1 MNNSQLICGILL
13 LCLLSACTKKKFE
26 EPFGKNDANP
36 SFAIYKTIAE
46 LRNSMGVSGVK
57 EIKENILISGVVIA
71 DDRSGNF
78 YKQIIIDDG
87 TAAIPLLLD
96 ANNLYND
103 FPIGQK
109 IYVKC
114 QGLYTAFYYKLPQLG
129 YVPDSK
135 GLLSSIPFHLWNQF
149 IIQSDERDT
158 INAIEVSIADAMK
171 AKSELFNRLVTI
183 TDAQILDT
191 ALVQQYALPSS
202 LSSATNIQLTDCD
215 SNLIILRTSGYSRFQ
230 SKRPPTN
237 RGKLTA
243 IYAVFNNTPQLILRD
258 TSDVE
263 MDLPRCF

>member
-1 MNNSQLICGILL
+1 MNNTLFFTGLLI
-13 LCLLSACTKKKFE
+13 LCLLSACVQKKFE
-26 EPFGKNDANP
+26 EPNTNSSANP

-46 LRNSMGVSGVK
+46 LRSSMGFSGVK
-57 EIKENILISGVVIA
+57 EIKENVLISGVVIA

-109 IYVKC
+109 VYVKC

-129 YVPDSK
+129 YVPDSR

-149 IIQSDERDT
+149 IIKSEERDT
-158 INAIEVSIADAMK
+158 IKAIEVSIADAMK
-171 AKSELFNRLVTI
+171 AKPELFNRLVTI
-183 TDAQILDT
+183 TDAQVLDT

-202 LSSATNIQLTDCD
+202 LSSATNIQLADCD
-215 SNLIILRTSGYSRFQ
+215 SNFLILRTSGYSSFH
-230 SKRPPTN
+230 SKRPPLN

-258 TSDVE
+258 TSDVA